1 MSARSSLAGTAALAV
16 TAAVTAGTLVA
27 PAPAHA
33 RPHEPNGDRHAPA
46 QWAMDAAVEDGVP
59 GVTGQARDAYG
70 TWNGTSGV
78 GDLATGRPR
87 GPRDHYRI
95 GSVTKTFVA
104 TVLLQLAGER
114 KLHLDDTVDHW
125 LPGLVR
131 GNGHDGRRVTVRQLL
146 NHTSGIYDYYAD
158 DAFAASFRLRD
169 GFFEHRYDTW
179 RPEQLVAVAMRH
191 EPTSATPGWTW
202 HYSDTNYILAGMI
215 VEKVTGHS
223 YAHEVRERIIEPL
236 KLRETSVPRTGPG
249 MPRPSS
255 RAYSK
260 LSDDST
266 GPSYDVTEFNP
277 SAAWTSGGM
286 ISDSAD
292 LNRFHAA
299 LLGGR
304 LLPER
309 QLAEMKTTVPMS
321 EEYPEAARYG
331 LGIAERRLSCG
342 RAVWGH
348 HGGILGSTTES
359 VATEDG
365 RHALSFN
372 FNGDWTGDSHA
383 VIEAEFC
390 GPGTGTAGGQS
401 RLSAVSRSTRDSF
414 AGLRTE

>member
-1 MSARSSLAGTAALAV
+1 MSARNSLAGRAALAV
-16 TAAVTAGTLVA
+16 SAAVTAGALMA
-27 PAPAHA
+27 PASAAAHPHAPAD
-33 RPHEPNGDRHAPA
+33 GRHAPA
-46 QWAMDAAVEDGVP
+46 QRAMDAAVEDGVP
-59 GVTGQARDAYG
+59 GVTGQATDAYG

-78 GDLATGRPR
+78 GDLTTGRPR

-104 TVLLQLAGER
+104 TVLLQLAGEGE
-114 KLHLDDTVDHW
+114 LDLDDTVDHW

-131 GNGHDGRRVTVRQLL
+131 GNGHDGRHITVRQLL

-158 DAFAASFRLRD
+158 PDFATSFRLRD

-191 EPTSATPGWTW
+191 EPTSAEPGKTW

-215 VEKVTGHS
+215 LEKATGHS
-223 YAHEVRERIIEPL
+223 YAHEVRKRIIKPL
-236 KLRETSVPRTGPG
+236 KLRETSVPRTGPH

-260 LSDDST
+260 LSDAAT

-292 LNRFHAA
+292 LNRFHEA
-299 LLGGR
+299 LLGGE

-309 QLAEMKTTVPMS
+309 QLNEMKTTVAMS
-321 EEYPEAARYG
+321 EEYPAAARYG

-342 RAVWGH
+342 RTVWGH

-372 FNGDWTGDSHA
+372 FNGDWTGDSDA

-390 GPGTGTAGGQS
+390 ESGRGTDGNG
-401 RLSAVSRSTRDSF
+401 
-414 AGLRTE
+414 

>member
-1 MSARSSLAGTAALAV
+1 MSARTPLTAIAASAV
-16 TAAVTAGTLVA
+16 SAAVTAGALVA
-27 PAPAHA
+27 PAAAAPAH
-33 RPHEPNGDRHAPA
+33 PHGPSGGRHAGT
-46 QWAMDAAVEDGVP
+46 QRAMDAAVEDGVP
-59 GVTGQARDAYG
+59 GVTGQVKDAHG
-70 TWNGTSGV
+70 TWNGTSGI
-78 GDLATGRPR
+78 GDLTTARPR

-104 TVLLQLAGER
+104 TVMLQLVGEGR
-114 KLHLDDTVDHW
+114 LDLDDTVDHW

-158 DAFAASFRLRD
+158 DEFAASFRLRD

-191 EPTSATPGWTW
+191 EPTSSEPGKTW

-215 VEKVTGHS
+215 LEKITGHS
-223 YAHEVRERIIEPL
+223 YADEVRERIIEPL
-236 KLRETSVPRTGPG
+236 GLRETTAPRTGPAL
-249 MPRPSS
+249 PRPSS

-292 LNRFHAA
+292 LNRFDEA

-304 LLPER
+304 LLPAR
-309 QLAEMKTTVPMS
+309 QLAEMMTTVPMS
-321 EEYPEAARYG
+321 AEHPEAARYG
-331 LGIAERRLSCG
+331 LGIAERKLTCG
-342 RAVWGH
+342 RKVWGH

-359 VATEDG
+359 VTTEDG
-365 RHALSFN
+365 RHSLSFN
-372 FNGDWTGDSHA
+372 FNADWTGDSDA

-390 GPGTGTAGGQS
+390 GPGTRPGTKPGTKPGTEAGGN
-401 RLSAVSRSTRDSF
+401 D
-414 AGLRTE
+414 

>member
-1 MSARSSLAGTAALAV
+1 MSARTSLAGMAALAAV
-16 TAAVTAGTLVA
+16 AAVTAGALVA
-27 PAPAHA
+27 PAVAAPAPA
-33 RPHEPNGDRHAPA
+33 PPHPHGAAGGRHAPT
-46 QWAMDAAVEDGVP
+46 QRAMDAAVEDGVP
-59 GVTGQARDAYG
+59 GVTGQAKDAYG

-78 GDLATGRPR
+78 GDLTTGRPR

-104 TVLLQLAGER
+104 TVLLQLAGEG
-114 KLHLDDTVDHW
+114 KLDLDDTVDDW

-131 GNGHDGRRVTVRQLL
+131 GNGHDGKHITVRQLL

-158 DAFAASFRLRD
+158 DDFAASFRLRD

-191 EPTSATPGWTW
+191 EPTSATPGKTW
-202 HYSDTNYILAGMI
+202 HYSDTNYIVAGMI
-215 VEKVTGHS
+215 LEKVTGHA
-223 YAHEVRERIIEPL
+223 YADEVRTRIIEPL
-236 KLRETSVPRTGPG
+236 GLRGTTIPRTGAG

-309 QLAEMKTTVPMS
+309 QLAEMTTTVPMS
-321 EEYPEAARYG
+321 AEHPEAARYG
-331 LGIAERRLSCG
+331 LGIAVRKLSCG
-342 RAVWGH
+342 QEVWGH

-359 VATEDG
+359 VATTDG

-372 FNGDWTGDSHA
+372 FNADWTGDSDA

-390 GPGTGTAGGQS
+390 GSRKGAG
-401 RLSAVSRSTRDSF
+401 RHR
-414 AGLRTE
+414 

>member
-1 MSARSSLAGTAALAV
+1 MSARTSLAGMAALAAV
-16 TAAVTAGTLVA
+16 AAVTAGALVAPAVAA
-27 PAPAHA
+27 PAPAH
-33 RPHEPNGDRHAPA
+33 PHPHGAAGGRHAPT
-46 QWAMDAAVEDGVP
+46 QRAMDAAVRDGVP
-59 GVTGQARDAYG
+59 GVTGQAKDAYG

-78 GDLATGRPR
+78 GDLTTGRPR

-104 TVLLQLAGER
+104 TVLLQLAGEG
-114 KLHLDDTVDHW
+114 KLDLDDTVHDW

-131 GNGHDGRRVTVRQLL
+131 GNGHDGKHITVRQLL

-158 DAFAASFRLRD
+158 DDFAASFRLRD

-191 EPTSATPGWTW
+191 EPTSATPGKTW
-202 HYSDTNYILAGMI
+202 HYSDTNYIVAGMI
-215 VEKVTGHS
+215 LEKVTGNA
-223 YAHEVRERIIEPL
+223 YADEVRKRIIEPL
-236 KLRETSVPRTGPG
+236 GLRGTTVPRTGAG
-249 MPRPSS
+249 MPWPSS

-309 QLAEMKTTVPMS
+309 QLAEMMATVPMS
-321 EEYPEAARYG
+321 AEHPEAARYG
-331 LGIAERRLSCG
+331 LGIAVRKLSCG
-342 RAVWGH
+342 QEVWGH

-359 VATEDG
+359 VATTDG

-372 FNGDWTGDSHA
+372 FNADWTGGSDA

-390 GPGTGTAGGQS
+390 GSRKGAG
-401 RLSAVSRSTRDSF
+401 RHR
-414 AGLRTE
+414 